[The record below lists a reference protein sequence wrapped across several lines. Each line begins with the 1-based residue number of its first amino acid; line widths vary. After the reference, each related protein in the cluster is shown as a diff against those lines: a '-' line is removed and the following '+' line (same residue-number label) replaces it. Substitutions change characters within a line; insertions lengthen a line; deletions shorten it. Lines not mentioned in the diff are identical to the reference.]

1 MVVRDRA
8 AAHTNRA
15 DEQASLIDDGY
26 AAGKG
31 DQAVDGMLDAVKRLG
46 GLRQLPELAGG
57 HAEEAG
63 GLGLLDG
70 NIDGAYPGVVHAH
83 ESLEIGAGIDH
94 GDAHLSLERDGLL
107 A

>member
-8 AAHTNRA
+8 AAHTNSA
-15 DEQASLIDDGY
+15 DEHAILIDDGY
-26 AAGKG
+26 TARKG
-31 DQAVDGMLDAVKRLG
+31 DQAVVGMLDAVKRLG

-70 NIDGAYPGVVHAH
+70 NIDGAYSCVVTRNEGLGVGFGISDGVVHQRR
-83 ESLEIGAGIDH
+83 LGAE
-94 GDAHLSLERDGLL
+94 LV
-107 A
+107 